1 MLEVLQSI
9 DMAQDRM
16 DCIHLPGQLSKKH
29 LLQGRTDAGGQ
40 AQGRIRS
47 YIKTEASR
55 LEERDVA
62 SNGTCGS
69 GSSAAPATPI
79 ADLSP

>member
-29 LLQGRTDAGGQ
+29 LLQGQMQVGKLRAG
-40 AQGRIRS
+40 S
-47 YIKTEASR
+47 VHT
-55 LEERDVA
+55 
-62 SNGTCGS
+62 
-69 GSSAAPATPI
+69 
-79 ADLSP
+79 